1 MFLKPVLASMA
12 LSVSCFAFAACSSP
26 QAITETPITAAHTL
40 LDAWEASDAPGVAVS
55 IMKDGE
61 IVFSSG
67 EGLANLEHNV
77 PITPNT
83 VFRVAS
89 VSKQFTAFSVLLL
102 VSEGQLSLD
111 DDIRTYFPELAD
123 TGEVITVRHLLDHL
137 SGLREV
143 GVLTAI
149 AGWLEDDIRTRDQ
162 VMKLLLRQDDLNF
175 KPGEHFSYSNSGYFL
190 LAELVEK
197 VSGQSFSEFT
207 QTRIFD
213 PLGMSQTRFH
223 TDRNMLVSGKA
234 TSYNP
239 TGEGYAPILLLSE
252 NVGSAGLLTT
262 TEDLLKWADNFQNQ
276 TVGDDSVFSMMAKR
290 VSADDGV
297 PAVFG
302 RGQEQRTYNG
312 LDTWSHGGRNGGFR
326 SFVLRAPQ
334 EDFALSIISNR
345 SDFDTAKLAYALVD
359 TFLAESENYEPE
371 AEEVWTPAT
380 PTELLGYV
388 GTYEL
393 YPGTIFDLTVQDGQL
408 HFSMLNSPDASP
420 VPQTGEHQFVLNPN
434 SDLFLE
440 FEMDE
445 NGKASGVYYRIGL
458 HGRLIAKRVEL
469 ETFDANDVVLD
480 GFAGTYFSDELATFY
495 ELEVQDGALIA
506 VHARAADIT
515 LEAYQQDTFMSP
527 GGQLQKV
534 EFLRDE
540 AGRVTGFEA
549 SAPLV
554 DEVVFQ
560 RVN

>member
-1 MFLKPVLASMA
+1 MILKPVLASMA
-12 LSVSCFAFAACSSP
+12 LSVSCFAFAGCSSP
-26 QAITETPITAAHTL
+26 QVITETPITKAHTL
-40 LDAWEASDAPGVAVS
+40 LDAWEAGDAPGVAVS

-61 IVFSSG
+61 VVFSSG

-111 DDIRTYFPELAD
+111 DDIRTYFPELVD
-123 TGEVITVRHLLDHL
+123 TGEMITVRHLLDHL

-143 GVLTAI
+143 GVLTSI

-162 VMKLLLRQDDLNF
+162 VMKLLLRQDGLNF

-197 VSGQSFSEFT
+197 VSGQSFAEFT

-234 TSYNP
+234 TSYHP
-239 TGEGYAPILLLSE
+239 TREGYAPILLLTE

-262 TEDLLKWADNFQNQ
+262 SEDLLKWADNFQNQ
-276 TVGDDSVFSMMAKR
+276 TVGDESVFSMMATR
-290 VSADDGV
+290 VIAEDGV

-302 RGQEQRTYNG
+302 RGQEQRIYNG
-312 LDTWSHGGRNGGFR
+312 LDTWSHGGRHGGFR

-359 TFLAESENYEPE
+359 TFLADSENYEVE
-371 AEEVWTPAT
+371 AKEDWSPAT
-380 PTELLGYV
+380 PSELLGYA

-393 YPGTIFDLTVQDGQL
+393 YPGTVFDLTVQDEQL

-420 VPQTGEHQFVLNPN
+420 IPQTGEHQFVLNPN

-440 FEMDE
+440 FEMGKD
-445 NGKASGVYYRIGL
+445 GKASGVYYRIGL

-469 ETFDANDVVLD
+469 EEFEASSADLNDFT
-480 GFAGTYFSDELATFY
+480 GRYFSEELATFY
-495 ELEVQDGALIA
+495 DLELRDGALIA
-506 VHARAADIT
+506 EHARAPDIT
-515 LEAYQQDTFMSP
+515 LEAYQEDTFMSP
-527 GGQLQKV
+527 GGQLQNV

-540 AGRVTGFEA
+540 AGRVTGFAA

-554 DEVVFQ
+554 DGVVFQ
-560 RVN
+560 RVS